1 METTLLLNLFLSYAL
16 SSIILKASS
25 MLNRRHLIQAAALSA
40 MPMGMVLA
48 QSAFPS
54 KPLRIVVPFGAGG
67 VADLTARAVA
77 QQLSV
82 NLGQPVVIDN
92 RPGAGGIVAAEL
104 VAKSDPDGHTL
115 LLMSNG
121 TAVSAGLFK
130 TLPFNPR
137 TDFAPIS
144 LLGLFDIAIAV
155 PESSPY
161 KTLAELISF
170 GRANPGQL
178 NIGTINI
185 GSTQHLAAELL
196 RTQANLI
203 AQIIPYNGTPAVINA
218 LRGGQVDVVVEILGP
233 LKPQINAKAVRLLG
247 VMGANRPKDQPQVPV
262 VRELPGLSNFN
273 VSSWNAL
280 AAPGKTPAN
289 VVSRLNAEVVKVLT
303 DPAMVQ
309 RLAGFNV
316 QAQSSSS
323 AQLAQ
328 LLDSD
333 IKRWTEVIQKAG
345 VPQQ

>member
-1 METTLLLNLFLSYAL
+1 MLSRRQLMYAALL
-16 SSIILKASS
+16 SSGLPNMAWS
-25 MLNRRHLIQAAALSA
+25 QT
-40 MPMGMVLA
+40 P
-48 QSAFPS
+48 FPS

-77 QQLSV
+77 QQLSI

-92 RPGAGGIVAAEL
+92 PPGAGGIVAAEL
-104 VAKSDPDGHTL
+104 VAKAEPDGHTL

-137 TDFAPIS
+137 TDFAPVS
-144 LLGLFDIAIAV
+144 LLGLFDIAIVV
-155 PESSPY
+155 PESSPH
-161 KTLAELISF
+161 KSLAELIGF

-218 LRGGQVDVVVEILGP
+218 LRGGQIDAAVEILGP
-233 LKPQINAKAVRLLG
+233 LKPQIQAKAVRLLG
-247 VMGANRPKDQPQVPV
+247 VMGANRPKDQAQVPV

-280 AAPGKTPAN
+280 AAPGKTPPAI
-289 VVSRLNAEVVKVLT
+289 VQRLNAEVAKVLA

-316 QAQSSSS
+316 QAQSSSPV
-323 AQLAQ
+323 QLAQ
-328 LLDSD
+328 LLDAE
-333 IKRWTEVIQKAG
+333 IQRWALVIQKAG
-345 VPQQ
+345 VAQQ